1 MNKDANNEDLPN
13 LEGFDKLIHEP
24 ARLLIMAN
32 LYLVKRAES
41 LFLKNQIGL
50 TWGNLGSHIAKLE
63 EAKYIVVEK
72 HFKNKKPFTMLS
84 LTEKGKRAFEE
95 YRKLMKGII

>member
-1 MNKDANNEDLPN
+1 
-13 LEGFDKLIHEP
+13 
-24 ARLLIMAN
+24 MAN

-63 EAKYIVVEK
+63 EAGYIEVEK
-72 HFKNKKPFTMLS
+72 KFKNKKPFTMLA
-84 LTEKGKRAFEE
+84 LTEAGRKAFEE
-95 YRKLMKGII
+95 YRKLMKGIL